1 MLTPV
6 YLTIPMVVAV
16 IGALVYGI
24 SNNPKASEM
33 GRLAYACGMLT
44 ALLAL
49 AHR

>member
-24 SNNPKASEM
+24 SANPKAGEM
-33 GRLAYACGMLT
+33 GRLAFFAGMLT
-44 ALLAL
+44 VLLAL

>member
-6 YLTIPMVVAV
+6 YLTVPAVVCI

-24 SNNPKASEM
+24 SSNPKAAEM
-33 GRLAYACGMLT
+33 GRLAFACGILA
-44 ALLAL
+44 ALLSF

>member
-24 SNNPKASEM
+24 STNGKAAEM
-33 GRLAYACGMLT
+33 GRLAFACGMLA

-49 AHR
+49 HR